1 VRAIFFCNEMLGLG
15 HLRLSI
21 ALAQALVH
29 RDDRATS
36 LIVTGSG
43 AFPGLSLPRNVDLLK
58 LPTLPV
64 DPGSAWGATTHRPP
78 TSLAMPTEE
87 VSALRSAIS
96 TAAIRALAPEVV
108 VVDYKPTGRNDELL
122 GALDLCRRRH
132 GGTIALGLWEVDDAP
147 ERLRAEWTPARLE
160 AVRELYD
167 LVLIYG
173 PTLPGDVRAERL
185 RATGMAVRHTG
196 IVASAPAQ
204 HGPADL
210 DDGYLLATAGGGAD
224 GFALLDALLGAI
236 RRHPLALPAVL
247 VAGPNMP
254 VGQVARLRD
263 SVEGLDAVVIHQR
276 PDMEELLAGAR
287 AVVAMAGYC
296 TVAEILASGRPAL
309 LVPRAVPRE
318 EQLNRA
324 RLLAAAGRVHMLDP
338 HELGP
343 DTLAAAL
350 ALLLEQPARPRESLG
365 GADEA
370 ARILLAHRA
379 NVKTVTTP

>member
-1 VRAIFFCNEMLGLG
+1 MRAIFFCNEMLGLG

-21 ALAQALVH
+21 ALAQALVQ
-29 RDDRATS
+29 RDDSATS
-36 LIVTGSG
+36 LIVTGSS

-58 LPTLPV
+58 LPALPV
-64 DPGSAWGATTHRPP
+64 DPGSAWGETDRRPP
-78 TSLAMPTEE
+78 AGLAMRSEE
-87 VSALRSAIS
+87 VSALRAAIS
-96 TAAIRALAPEVV
+96 TAAVRALAPEVV

-122 GALDLCRRRH
+122 GPLDLCRRRH
-132 GGTIALGLWEVDDAP
+132 GCTIALGLWEVDDAP

-167 LVLIYG
+167 LVLVYG
-173 PTLPGDVRAERL
+173 PEVPGDVRTERL
-185 RATGMAVRHTG
+185 RATGMTVRHTG

-210 DDGYLLATAGGGAD
+210 DDGYLLATVGGGAD
-224 GFALLDALLGAI
+224 GFELLDALLGAI
-236 RRHPLALPAVL
+236 RAHPLELPAVL

-254 VGQVARLRD
+254 VDQVARLRD
-263 SVEGLDAVVIHQR
+263 SAEGFDALVVHQR

-296 TVAEILASGRPAL
+296 TAAEILASGRPAL
-309 LVPRAVPRE
+309 LVPRAFPRE

-324 RLLAAAGRVHMLDP
+324 RLLTAPGHVQMLDP
-338 HELGP
+338 RELEP

-350 ALLLEQPARPRESLG
+350 ASLFAQPARPPEQLG

-379 NVKTVTTP
+379 NVKTVTSP